1 MRKFNI
7 IFCLFIFS
15 LSIGNLNAQQDFKG
29 GILAGPVTTQI
40 SGDGLG
46 GWDKFG
52 FTAGGWVNM
61 PISEKSGVM
70 LSIKYI
76 NKGSRTKIDTI
87 NFQTFSFNLNYID
100 VPILYSY
107 KFNLKKSN
115 LMFTVGP
122 YVGVLLNQKI
132 ISNFNEFPVGNP
144 EFERF
149 DIGAQAGIQWWL
161 GQKFFVDLSGSS
173 SVIPTRPAPLVVNKT
188 SFYEKGNYNQTLQLM
203 LGLAF

>member
-1 MRKFNI
+1 MRRSSIVF
-7 IFCLFIFS
+7 LFV
-15 LSIGNLNAQQDFKG
+15 LSVVFVSESKAQKEFKG

-61 PISEKSGVM
+61 PVTEKSGVM

-76 NKGSRTKIDTI
+76 NKGSRTKQDTI

-100 VPILYSY
+100 VPILYSH
-107 KFNLKKSN
+107 KLNLKKSN
-115 LMFTVGP
+115 LMFTIGP
-122 YVGVLLNQKI
+122 YAGILINQKI
-132 ISNFNEFPVGNP
+132 IANFNEYPVGNP
-144 EFERF
+144 EFERY
-149 DIGAQAGIQWWL
+149 DIGAQGGIQWWL
-161 GQKFFVDLSGSS
+161 GEKFFVDLTGSS
-173 SVIPTRPAPLVVNKT
+173 SVIPTRPAPLVVNKG

-203 LGLAF
+203 LGIAF